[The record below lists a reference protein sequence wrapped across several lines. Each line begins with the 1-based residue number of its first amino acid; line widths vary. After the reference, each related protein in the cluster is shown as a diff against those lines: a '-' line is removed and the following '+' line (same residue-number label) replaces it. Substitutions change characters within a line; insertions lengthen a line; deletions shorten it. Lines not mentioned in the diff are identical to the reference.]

1 MSYSKKQP
9 LHYSAPLRSWD
20 IYASSFLLEVRSDQ
34 KAKDHKVLAY
44 YKRKFGWK
52 SFPDL
57 NVHAYESIVLTD
69 LSKKILWVNAGFRK
83 MTHYTA
89 HYAIGKK
96 PDFLQ
101 GPLTSPLAKRRIRE
115 KLKEEKPFKA
125 RLLNYKKDQTTY
137 ICAIHVFP
145 LQNRSGDTTHLLA
158 LEKEE

>member
-1 MSYSKKQP
+1 MKHSKKQP
-9 LHYSAPLRSWD
+9 LPFRAPLRSWD
-20 IYASSFLLEVRSDQ
+20 IYASSFLLDKSPEKEVN
-34 KAKDHKVLAY
+34 DHRVLAY

-57 NVHAYESIVLTD
+57 KAHAYQAIVLTE

-83 MTHYTA
+83 MTGYAA
-89 HYAIGKK
+89 HYAIGKDPK
-96 PDFLQ
+96 FLQ
-101 GPLTSPLAKRRIRE
+101 GPLTSVLARKQIRE

-145 LQNRSGDTTHLLA
+145 LQDNKGNTTHLLA